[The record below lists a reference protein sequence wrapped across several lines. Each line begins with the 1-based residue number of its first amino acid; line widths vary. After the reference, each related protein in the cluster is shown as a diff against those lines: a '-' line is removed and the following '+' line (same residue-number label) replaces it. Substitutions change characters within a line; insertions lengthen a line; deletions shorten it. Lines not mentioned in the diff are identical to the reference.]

1 MATDD
6 FKAAF
11 ARRTTED
18 LVRVSAYPDDY
29 LPEAVAAAVA
39 ELQRRRVP
47 ADELDR
53 LTAHVHAHAAAEG
66 RRAAS
71 LRQTAHAVRRVA
83 DVFDATSAHADSPSR
98 ILLLLVIGNVGT
110 GLYLIATGSFE
121 FFAGRLGAYGFDSA
135 VAFVTGLLNVF
146 IAYLLHRRRP
156 LGLHMSVFGAVAA
169 VPVSV
174 TSLYLS
180 YRTWQAWHELEEV
193 AHESVLDTLRPA
205 PYYHHLV
212 VAALSCGSLWV
223 LHRADARAQFGST
236 EEDFRRV
243 TFGGIAVGVV
253 ASATLRLFVG

>member
-1 MATDD
+1 MSMGSRFLGGCDTYVVSILTRYFARTGFSTMATDD

-180 YRTWQAWHELEEV
+180 SARGKHGT
-193 AHESVLDTLRPA
+193 SLRRWRMNRCWI
-205 PYYHHLV
+205 PYARHHTTIT
-212 VAALSCGSLWV
+212 SS
-223 LHRADARAQFGST
+223 
-236 EEDFRRV
+236 
-243 TFGGIAVGVV
+243 
-253 ASATLRLFVG
+253 